1 MSTVTLKK
9 VLDSLS
15 IDSYFGMIPKDVL
28 LPAVA
33 YTSIT
38 NELPKTLNGSI
49 SGASEGY
56 RLIVADNSVISVQET
71 METLTEQ
78 LNNSTSVDYQRII
91 VERTSL
97 LAVEE
102 YSDRYR
108 ASIDL
113 TCYK

>member
-1 MSTVTLKK
+1 MSTVSIKRL
-9 VLDSLS
+9 LDGLG
-15 IDSYFGMIPKDVL
+15 IDSYFGMIPHGVT

-38 NELPKTLNGSI
+38 NELPKTLNGKI
-49 SGASEGY
+49 SGATESY
-56 RLIVADNSVISVQET
+56 RLILADTSVVSVQEMAEFLVNRMNT
-71 METLTEQ
+71 MVTI
-78 LNNSTSVDYQRII
+78 DYQRVL

-108 ASIDL
+108 VSIDII
-113 TCYK
+113 CYK